1 MARWVDDMVQREL
14 TEPFDLG
21 EARLY
26 VIPAGQSQ
34 TAVLFDRDENPYRLL
49 ERTTDHSSVTAAAL
63 VVTGWCAPTDS
74 PDSSTMR
81 PSEHPLRQRVRITV
95 AIDHTGIATV
105 MRRDGAPNEPDLME
119 DRGEGELPDALE
131 RWWCGTSA

>member
-1 MARWVDDMVQREL
+1 MVQREL

-34 TAVLFDRDENPYRLL
+34 TAVLLDRDENPYRLL
-49 ERTTDHSSVTAAAL
+49 ERTSDHSLVTAAAL

-81 PSEHPLRQRVRITV
+81 PSEHPLRQRVRITAV
-95 AIDHTGIATV
+95 SYTHLT
-105 MRRDGAPNEPDLME
+105 
-119 DRGEGELPDALE
+119 LPTK
-131 RWWCGTSA
+131 RIV